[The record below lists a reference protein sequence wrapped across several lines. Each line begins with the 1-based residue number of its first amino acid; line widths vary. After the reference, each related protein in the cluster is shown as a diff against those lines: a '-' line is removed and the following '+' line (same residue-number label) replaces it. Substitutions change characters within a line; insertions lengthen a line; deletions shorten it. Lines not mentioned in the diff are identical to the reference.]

1 MAEQIKQDIRDLMI
15 YNDLITSL
23 ITLKVVLENIDKINI
38 VKNLEINN
46 EIKELEAEKINE
58 LELLQDELRI
68 RTLRNRNKT
77 KLKKKQS

>member
-1 MAEQIKQDIRDLMI
+1 MAEQIEQDIRDLMI

-38 VKNLEINN
+38 VKDLEVNN
-46 EIKELEAEKINE
+46 EIKELEAEKIDE

>member
-58 LELLQDELRI
+58 LELLQDQFRI
-68 RTLRNRNKT
+68 RTLRNKNKT

>member
-1 MAEQIKQDIRDLMI
+1 MAEQIEQDIRDLMI
-15 YNDLITSL
+15 YSDLITSL

-38 VKNLEINN
+38 VKNVEINN
-46 EIKELEAEKINE
+46 EIKELEAEKIDE

-77 KLKKKQS
+77 KLKKKES